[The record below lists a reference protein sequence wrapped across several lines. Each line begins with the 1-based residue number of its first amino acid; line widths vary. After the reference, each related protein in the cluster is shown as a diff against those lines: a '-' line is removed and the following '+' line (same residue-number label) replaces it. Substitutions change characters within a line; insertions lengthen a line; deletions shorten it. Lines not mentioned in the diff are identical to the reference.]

1 MVFSSII
8 FIFYFLPAF
17 LLAYYLSGW
26 RTAVLLAGSALFY
39 AWGEGAFL
47 ALLVGLIAANYA
59 GVRVM
64 DRSSGGAR
72 QALLTAIIVT
82 DLAVLGWFKY
92 AGFVGRSLNEIL
104 PNDPFPEASHHL
116 LLGISFFTF
125 QLVSYAIDIYRRV
138 LPAERSLVRFA
149 TYVLMFP
156 HLIAGPIVRYAHIA
170 DELHSDRRRSGR
182 VGLGVQYFIVGLC
195 QKVLVANAVAPL
207 ADFAFGLPASSLDA
221 TTAWLGA
228 VAYTLQIYFDFCG
241 YSNMAIGLAF
251 MLGFTFPRNFDY
263 PYAAASITDFWR
275 RWHISLS
282 SWFRDYVYIPLGG
295 NRGGKLATLRNL
307 LIVFLLTGLWHG
319 AAWTF
324 VVWGLFH
331 GAFLILERVGFGR
344 LLARA
349 PSLLRHAYVLLVVIA
364 GWVIFRAE
372 TMAQASD
379 YLSAMANFRSFQA
392 PRLELAQLINTEVL
406 ATLAVGAVLSFPV
419 VPALLQRLKAA
430 RSDAPSPDLPARLDT
445 RSTHAVPTPLLLAGL
460 ALSVAV
466 LAGTTL
472 NPFLYFRF

>member
-26 RTAVLLAGSALFY
+26 RTAALLLGSALFY
-39 AWGEGAFL
+39 AWGEGEYL
-47 ALLVGLIAANYA
+47 ALLAGLIVVNYA

-64 DRSSGGAR
+64 DRSTGARR
-72 QALLTAIIVT
+72 QALLAAVVVL

-92 AGFVGRSLNEIL
+92 AGFVAASLNDLL
-104 PNDPFPEASHHL
+104 PGEPLPAASHHL

-125 QLVSYAIDIYRRV
+125 QLVSYAVDIYRRI
-138 LPAERSLVRFA
+138 LPAERSLTRFA

-182 VGLGVQYFIVGLC
+182 VGLGIQYFIVGLC
-195 QKVLVANAVAPL
+195 QKVLIANAVAPL
-207 ADFAFGLPASSLDA
+207 ADFAFGLPAGELDA

-228 VAYTLQIYFDFCG
+228 GAYTLQIYFDFCG

-251 MLGFTFPRNFDY
+251 LLGFTFPRNFDY
-263 PYAAASITDFWR
+263 PYAAVSITDFWR

-295 NRGGKLATLRNL
+295 NRGGRITTLRNL
-307 LIVFLLTGLWHG
+307 LLVFLLTGLWHG

-324 VVWGLFH
+324 VAWGLFH
-331 GAFLILERVGFGR
+331 GAFLIVERISLGR
-344 LLARA
+344 ILDRT
-349 PSLLRHAYVLLVVIA
+349 PSVLRHAYVLLVVVV

-372 TMAQASD
+372 SLPQAGA
-379 YLSAMANFRSFQA
+379 YLEAMLNVRSLDT
-392 PRLELAQLINTEVL
+392 PSLRLQHLADAELVTAFV
-406 ATLAVGAVLSFPV
+406 AGAVLSFPL
-419 VPALLQRLKAA
+419 VPALLERLKAP
-430 RSDAPSPDLPARLDT
+430 RSDAPSPDLPPRLET
-445 RSTHAVPTPLLLAGL
+445 RSVHAMPTPLLLAGL
-460 ALSVAV
+460 LLSVAV
-466 LAGTTL
+466 LAGTSL